1 MGNPAFPEDTYQS
14 WVVDVVESCFDV
26 EKEGEH
32 LQARSLQGSHV
43 VHEGEA
49 GIIGAQPRE
58 GAAVVGVTRKRVY
71 LVCQGP
77 HRLPLLAKPG
87 GILGTPAGRGVGG
100 GSQG

>member
-1 MGNPAFPEDTYQS
+1 MGNPAFPEDTGQS

-26 EKEGEH
+26 EKEEGH

-58 GAAVVGVTRKRVY
+58 GAAVVGVNQTSW
-71 LVCQGP
+71 
-77 HRLPLLAKPG
+77 
-87 GILGTPAGRGVGG
+87 AGCEEEACCYDPFQDLRD
-100 GSQG
+100 SAE